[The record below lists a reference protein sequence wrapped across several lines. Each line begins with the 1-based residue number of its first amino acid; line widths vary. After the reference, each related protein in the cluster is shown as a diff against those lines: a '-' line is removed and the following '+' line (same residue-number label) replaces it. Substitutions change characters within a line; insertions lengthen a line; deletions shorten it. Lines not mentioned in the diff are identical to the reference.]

1 MRWWIAGPLE
11 ALRGLPRDALPTRL
25 RGPLGRR
32 SAVRE
37 WAQLEALG
45 TLPWLEVARWSA
57 KVAPGALPEPQR
69 AFVALLLSPLF
80 RGLGTYWLKYPLADQ
95 ANLPAILVDGPVLA
109 DLELFTFVGPTGATR
124 GLDHI
129 DPPESALQSDGATR
143 PDRVLPE
150 PVVDEGATRPDRALH
165 VRQVLRLRRVRHVLR
180 QYVQAPEGA
189 RLRAA
194 LEYLGLQGVDL
205 YDLQVAACEFDR
217 VLRRSRIFVRPR
229 PRARWLARRLARR
242 RS

>member
-1 MRWWIAGPLE
+1 MSPQPL
-11 ALRGLPRDALPTRL
+11 
-25 RGPLGRR
+25 
-32 SAVRE
+32 
-37 WAQLEALG
+37 
-45 TLPWLEVARWSA
+45 
-57 KVAPGALPEPQR
+57 KVAMIGGGGGAFIANPHQKAIFFDGTR
-69 AFVALLLSPLF
+69 KVHSVALHPDPEIAKNEADNWPYPVKGYTSYDELF
-80 RGLGTYWLKYPLADQ
+80 ADQ

-109 DLELFTFVGPTGATR
+109 GLELFTFVGPTGATR

-129 DPPESALQSDGATR
+129 DPPQGALQSDG
-143 PDRVLPE
+143 
-150 PVVDEGATRPDRALH
+150 ALH

-229 PRARWLARRLARR
+229 PRARWLARR

>member
-1 MRWWIAGPLE
+1 MSPQPL
-11 ALRGLPRDALPTRL
+11 
-25 RGPLGRR
+25 
-32 SAVRE
+32 
-37 WAQLEALG
+37 
-45 TLPWLEVARWSA
+45 
-57 KVAPGALPEPQR
+57 KVAMIGGGGGAFIANPHQKAIFFDGTR
-69 AFVALLLSPLF
+69 KVHSVALHPDPEIAKNEADNWPYPVKGYTSYDELF
-80 RGLGTYWLKYPLADQ
+80 ADQ

-205 YDLQVAACEFDR
+205 YDLQVAACEYDR

-229 PRARWLARRLARR
+229 PRARWLARR

>member
-1 MRWWIAGPLE
+1 M
-11 ALRGLPRDALPTRL
+11 
-25 RGPLGRR
+25 
-32 SAVRE
+32 
-37 WAQLEALG
+37 
-45 TLPWLEVARWSA
+45 
-57 KVAPGALPEPQR
+57 
-69 AFVALLLSPLF
+69 
-80 RGLGTYWLKYPLADQ
+80 
-95 ANLPAILVDGPVLA
+95 LA

-129 DPPESALQSDGATR
+129 DPPEGALQSDG
-143 PDRVLPE
+143 
-150 PVVDEGATRPDRALH
+150 ALH